1 MERERIV
8 GIIGGMGPE
17 ATVDLMRHIIRLT
30 PAGED
35 NDHIRCVVD
44 NNAKIPSRV
53 KALYENSGVSPAPAM
68 CDSARRLEAYGVD
81 FLIIPCN
88 TAHYYYEDV
97 QAVVS
102 IPVLNILDIAVQAS
116 KARIPDLE
124 RIGLLATTATVNTGL
139 YKERFTQAGVELLT
153 PDDAR
158 QAETLTLINAI
169 KAGRTGPDQ
178 QAELARLTSWL
189 GERGAEAVV
198 LGCTELGLVSDGVT
212 DRIGIPLI
220 DTVIELARATVMRV
234 KGRTTEGA
242 HS

>member
-1 MERERIV
+1 MERELIA

-30 PAGED
+30 PAAED

-53 KALYENSGVSPAPAM
+53 KALYENSGISPAPAL

-97 QAVVS
+97 RDVVS
-102 IPVLNILDIAVQAS
+102 IPVLNILDIAVDAS
-116 KARIPDLE
+116 KARLPQLG
-124 RIGLLATTATVNTGL
+124 RIGLLATTATVKTGL
-139 YKERFTQAGVELLT
+139 YKERFTRAGVELIT
-153 PDDAR
+153 PDDER
-158 QAETLTLINAI
+158 QAETLALINAI
-169 KAGRTGPDQ
+169 KAGHTGPEQ
-178 QAELARLTSWL
+178 RGELARLASWL
-189 GERGAEAVV
+189 GEHGAEAVV

-212 DRIGIPLI
+212 DQTGIPLI
-220 DTVIELARATVMRV
+220 DTVIELARATVTRV

-242 HS
+242 DS